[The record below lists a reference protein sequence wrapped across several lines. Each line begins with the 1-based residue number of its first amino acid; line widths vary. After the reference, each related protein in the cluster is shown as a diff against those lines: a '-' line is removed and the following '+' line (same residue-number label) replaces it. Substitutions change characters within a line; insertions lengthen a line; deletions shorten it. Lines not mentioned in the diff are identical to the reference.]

1 MVVCEKEK
9 VLLVES
15 IVTQSKLSK
24 EGNSPDTSKQYD
36 EVMYRCRTVFER
48 KAKDYGSAWQVLR
61 ATSLTDQLFIKAQ
74 RIRTIEEKG
83 ESKVEEGI
91 ESEFIGLVNYSTMAL
106 ISLESDGKAKLDVDD
121 VIARY
126 DVHFRTAKQLMDA
139 KNHDYGE
146 AWRSMRVSSFT
157 DMILMKIMR
166 IKHIEGNDGKT
177 EVSEGLDANYLD
189 IVNYA
194 VFALIK
200 LSEDE

>member
-1 MVVCEKEK
+1 M
-9 VLLVES
+9 
-15 IVTQSKLSK
+15 TQSKLSK
-24 EGNSPDTSKQYD
+24 EGNSLNTSEQYNA
-36 EVMYRCRTVFER
+36 VMGQCRGVFEA
-48 KAKDYGSAWQVLR
+48 KARDYGSAWQVLR

-74 RIRTIEEKG
+74 RIRTLEEKG
-83 ESKVEEGI
+83 ASKVGEGI
-91 ESEFIGLVNYSTMAL
+91 EDEFIALVNYSIMAL
-106 ISLESDGKAKLDVDD
+106 ISLDSRGKEELDVDEAITQFD
-121 VIARY
+121 N
-126 DVHFRTAKQLMDA
+126 HFLSTKKLMED

-177 EVSEGLDANYLD
+177 EVSEGLGANYQD

-200 LSEDE
+200 LSENE